1 MKYNKDDILG
11 FETDTVWGIGCH
23 PKNKN
28 AVDKIYEIKGR
39 DKNKPLILMS
49 YEIEKF
55 YPYIKKIPNYAEKLI
70 EKFFPGGLTLIFE
83 KTDACPSFITAGFNT
98 VGIRIPNHKG
108 FIEIAKNFEDGVLAT
123 TSLNYSNM
131 LPVKDY
137 DEAKEKFGNIIK
149 VIKPN
154 GNTKPNGT
162 ASTVVLCVSDE
173 PKVLRQG
180 EIFI

>member
-28 AVDKIYEIKGR
+28 AVDKVYEIKGR
-39 DKNKPLILMS
+39 DKKKPLILMS

-55 YPYIKKIPNYAEKLI
+55 YPYIKKIPNYAKALI

-83 KTDACPSFITAGFNT
+83 KSDDCPLFVTSGFDT

-108 FIEIAKNFEDGVLAT
+108 FIEIAKNFEGNVLAT
-123 TSLNYSNM
+123 TSLNYSDKP
-131 LPVKDY
+131 PVKDY
-137 DEAKEKFGNIIK
+137 NEAKEKFGSVIN

-154 GNTKPNGT
+154 GDVPPKGT